1 MVELTGL
8 GFRFCADS
16 CSWSGLFSVL
26 YIGLFRVG
34 LSNSFYVWFDAAYLI
49 CEYLARIAMFLVKTA
64 KLIQSP
70 RPVHVFGGAGGGGHG
85 LA

>member
-1 MVELTGL
+1 
-8 GFRFCADS
+8 
-16 CSWSGLFSVL
+16 
-26 YIGLFRVG
+26 